1 MSDPQANKQT
11 AIDFYEL
18 MFNDNQPR
26 EAQERYTGAD
36 YRQHN
41 PGRVSYPD
49 RMAYPSRE
57 QLRKCAAGWAL
68 DLMSHGLTRWSV
80 WGPSAPCPSTA
91 SATRPTDDPAGG
103 ISGPAWTVD
112 RVG

>member
-1 MSDPQANKQT
+1 MSTWTVPIQRGCALSDPQANKQT

-41 PGRVSYPD
+41 PGVGDGKEAFIDYFD
-49 RMAYPSRE
+49 RMARE
-57 QLRKCAAGWAL
+57 FGA
-68 DLMSHGLTRWSV
+68 WS
-80 WGPSAPCPSTA
+80 AQ
-91 SATRPTDDPAGG
+91 R
-103 ISGPAWTVD
+103 
-112 RVG
+112 